1 VEAEGVVRVAQI
13 VVDGLG
19 HSDDVEA
26 LLVDQPRGTGQGAL
40 TADGDE
46 GIDAVGGHDLTH
58 PVGPTILI
66 GVGAGSAEDG
76 SSATG
81 QTADIE
87 HRHVEHVVLKQTP
100 PPVAD
105 PDEGRPVRAHALADA
120 AADADLV
127 SRAVAARGGYT
138 DLRSSCP
145 RSFARWPLASRTS
158 CPALSERPL
167 RMSVPFE
174 PSPRAARWISF
185 PAMMLSVSS
194 RMRTPG
200 GT

>member
-1 VEAEGVVRVAQI
+1 TSVQTDPPDVAAHDLDDHAAVVGLCGGAQSVDRLGGDGLGGVEAEGVVRVAQI
-13 VVDGLG
+13 VVDGPG

-66 GVGAGSAEDG
+66 GVCAGSAEDG

-87 HRHVEHVVLKQTP
+87 QRHVEHVVLKQTP

-105 PDEGRPVRAHALADA
+105 PDEGRPVRAHALADD
-120 AADADLV
+120 AADDSIE
-127 SRAVAARGGYT
+127 SRAVAARGEYT
-138 DLRSSCP
+138 DLHSSCP
-145 RSFARWPLASRTS
+145 
-158 CPALSERPL
+158 
-167 RMSVPFE
+167 
-174 PSPRAARWISF
+174 
-185 PAMMLSVSS
+185 
-194 RMRTPG
+194 
-200 GT
+200 